1 MKDKEPIKTINKASA
16 DIIGESSGKRDGV
29 QPQFRFGRVF
39 GVAAGVLLLAA
50 CVVTVLFFSSCIK
63 HEQLPP
69 GDAKENGT
77 LACETIPPATP
88 ESAMTLVLPPDAD
101 NDESNENSAEVPLT
115 PTAVPT
121 ALPSTST
128 VAPGDDPS
136 TSTAEPTEIPTIS
149 TGVPTALTAT
159 STPTPTPAPTLTPTP
174 ESAPTPT
181 PTPTSTPTTAPT
193 SAPTPSP
200 YQGNESPDTLVDIN
214 RAMMTNQYKNGV
226 YILRQNTDL
235 QGLKSKLKRFVA
247 RVKADAEFNPDS
259 VESIL
264 LFKAN
269 RLEDTDYSIDYWS
282 VGTDEELDSIACI
295 YQNNLD
301 RIKVF
306 LLEVDG
312 ELYPVNGDCQ
322 LKICEIKRCDY
333 DSNGVDDLAFTAFN
347 EERSRMFFGVFD
359 RTMHTFRFMTE
370 ITDNMSEVMLGSIGN
385 NVYLANL
392 KTRTA
397 GRLGYDGS
405 GLTLGGLT
413 PDAFVKKVFT
423 DMFDGAPDL
432 NDMPEPS
439 ATIAPYMDPERAE
452 YLLNRYNFVTVSQT
466 GKPWNY
472 THMSKSLY
480 AYTGSGMVLEE
491 YISGRSDVEY
501 TDWLGRFIYEYASGE
516 STYAISV
523 SQDFSIDLIDG
534 GELLSLDVYDL
545 YGNLLHSEITFDALY
560 ALAQSGGLPFT
571 ADPESGTT
579 YPCFAVFEVKKYAA
593 YFSETGE
600 REYAVMYSVIPFEP

>member
-1 MKDKEPIKTINKASA
+1 MKDKEPIKTMNKASA

-88 ESAMTLVLPPDAD
+88 ESAMTLVLPLDAD

-149 TGVPTALTAT
+149 TGMPTALPAT
-159 STPTPTPAPTLTPTP
+159 TTPTPTPAPTLTPTP
-174 ESAPTPT
+174 ESAPTPTPT

-259 VESIL
+259 VDSNL

-269 RLEDTDYSIDYWS
+269 RL
-282 VGTDEELDSIACI
+282 
-295 YQNNLD
+295 
-301 RIKVF
+301 
-306 LLEVDG
+306 
-312 ELYPVNGDCQ
+312 
-322 LKICEIKRCDY
+322 
-333 DSNGVDDLAFTAFN
+333 
-347 EERSRMFFGVFD
+347 
-359 RTMHTFRFMTE
+359 
-370 ITDNMSEVMLGSIGN
+370 
-385 NVYLANL
+385 
-392 KTRTA
+392 
-397 GRLGYDGS
+397 
-405 GLTLGGLT
+405 
-413 PDAFVKKVFT
+413 
-423 DMFDGAPDL
+423 
-432 NDMPEPS
+432 
-439 ATIAPYMDPERAE
+439 
-452 YLLNRYNFVTVSQT
+452 
-466 GKPWNY
+466 
-472 THMSKSLY
+472 
-480 AYTGSGMVLEE
+480 
-491 YISGRSDVEY
+491 
-501 TDWLGRFIYEYASGE
+501 
-516 STYAISV
+516 
-523 SQDFSIDLIDG
+523 
-534 GELLSLDVYDL
+534 
-545 YGNLLHSEITFDALY
+545 
-560 ALAQSGGLPFT
+560 
-571 ADPESGTT
+571 
-579 YPCFAVFEVKKYAA
+579 
-593 YFSETGE
+593 
-600 REYAVMYSVIPFEP
+600 